1 MNESIDFLDFLSA
14 SPSAA
19 HAAHEVGRRLGF
31 SPVDPATTWELP
43 SGGYLLRRGGAI
55 IAWWIPDSVGPD
67 SGVRIIGAHTD
78 SPGFML
84 KPQPE
89 RRSTGWPQAGVE
101 VYGGPLLS
109 SWFDRELCL
118 AGEVVLADGS
128 STLIRTEPVFRL
140 PRLAIHLDRDAEINR
155 QTHVQPILTLEE
167 ATVSEV
173 IAQAAGV
180 APEDIF
186 GHELILADAQPGLL
200 SGDLLASGRLDNL
213 TSVYAGMRALDR
225 AVTSG
230 EAGQDV
236 WMLAAF
242 DHEEVGSASTRGAA
256 GPLLGEVLDRIA
268 VACGIDPRPMYA
280 RSTMVSADAA
290 HAVHPNYPEKHDSEH
305 RPLLNH
311 GPVMKINAN
320 QRYASTA
327 ATTAMWRRCC
337 AAAGVPTQIF
347 AGNNAVPCGSTI
359 GPISATRL
367 GIDTVDVGIPL
378 LSMHSA
384 REVCGA
390 QDMVWFR
397 EALEAYLI
405 DS

>member
-1 MNESIDFLDFLSA
+1 M
-14 SPSAA
+14 
-19 HAAHEVGRRLGF
+19 
-31 SPVDPATTWELP
+31 
-43 SGGYLLRRGGAI
+43 
-55 IAWWIPDSVGPD
+55 AWWVPEEVGPD

-78 SPGFML
+78 SPGFVL

-89 RRSTGWPQAGVE
+89 RFSAGWPQAGVE

-109 SWFDRELCL
+109 SWFDRELSL

-128 STLIRTEPVFRL
+128 RTLIHTEPVLRI

-155 QTHVQPILTLEE
+155 QTHVQPILTAAES
-167 ATVSEV
+167 TVSEV

-180 APEDIF
+180 EPHDIF
-186 GHELILADAQPGLL
+186 GHWLMLADAQPPRL

-213 TSVYAGMRALDR
+213 TSVYAGMRALEG
-225 AVTSG
+225 AVASG
-230 EAGQDV
+230 EEGTDIWV
-236 WMLAAF
+236 LAAF

-256 GPLLGEVLDRIA
+256 GPMLGEVLDRIA
-268 VACGIDPRPMYA
+268 AACGLDPYPLYA

-305 RPLLNH
+305 RPLLGR
-311 GPVMKINAN
+311 GPVTKINAN

-337 AAAGVPTQIF
+337 EAAGVPSQVF

-367 GIDTVDVGIPL
+367 GIDTVDVGVPL

-384 REVCGA
+384 REVCAA

-405 DS
+405 NS

>member
-1 MNESIDFLDFLSA
+1 MNDSRDFLDFLAA
-14 SPSAA
+14 SPSAP
-19 HAAHEVGRRLGF
+19 HAAAEVERRLGF
-31 SPVDPATTWELP
+31 ISLDPAQPWDLSP
-43 SGGYLLRRGGAI
+43 GGYMLRRGGAV
-55 IAWWIPDSVGPD
+55 IAWWIPEEAGNP
-67 SGVRIIGAHTD
+67 GFRIIGAHTD
-78 SPGFML
+78 SPGFVL

-89 RRSTGWPQAGVE
+89 RRGAGWPQAGVE

-128 STLIRTEPVFRL
+128 RHLVRTEPVLRI

-155 QTHVQPILTLEE
+155 QTHVQPILTSENATAME
-167 ATVSEV
+167 AV
-173 IAQAAGV
+173 AQAAGV

-186 GHELILADAQPGLL
+186 GHWLVLADAQPGRV
-200 SGDLLASGRLDNL
+200 SGDLLAAGRLDNL
-213 TSVYAGMRALDR
+213 TSVYAGLRALQA
-225 AVTSG
+225 AVASG
-230 EAGQDV
+230 EAGDQV
-236 WMLAAF
+236 WVLAAF

-268 VACGIDPRPMYA
+268 GSLEVPARPMYA

-290 HAVHPNYPEKHDSEH
+290 HAIHPNYPEKHDSEH
-305 RPLLNH
+305 HPLLGH
-311 GPVMKINAN
+311 GPVTKINAN

-337 AAAGVPTQIF
+337 QAAGVPSQVF

-359 GPISATRL
+359 GPIAATRL
-367 GIDTVDVGIPL
+367 GIETVDVGVPL

-384 REVCGA
+384 REVCA
-390 QDMVWFR
+390 ARDVVWFQ

>member
-1 MNESIDFLDFLSA
+1 MNDSRDFLDFLAA
-14 SPSAA
+14 SPSAP
-19 HAAHEVGRRLGF
+19 HAAAEVERRLGF
-31 SPVDPATTWELP
+31 SALDPAQPWSLSP
-43 SGGYLLRRGGAI
+43 GGYVLRRGGAV
-55 IAWWIPDSVGPD
+55 IAWWIPEEAENPGF
-67 SGVRIIGAHTD
+67 RIIGAHTD
-78 SPGFML
+78 SPGFVL

-89 RRSTGWPQAGVE
+89 RRGAGWPQAGVE

-128 STLIRTEPVFRL
+128 RRLVRTEPVLRI

-155 QTHVQPILTLEE
+155 QTHVQPILTSEDATAME
-167 ATVSEV
+167 AV
-173 IAQAAGV
+173 AQAAGV

-186 GHELILADAQPGLL
+186 GHWLVLADAQPGRV
-200 SGDLLASGRLDNL
+200 SGDLLAAGRLDNL
-213 TSVYAGMRALDR
+213 TSVYAGLRALQA
-225 AVTSG
+225 AVASG
-230 EAGQDV
+230 EAGDQV
-236 WMLAAF
+236 WVLAAF

-268 VACGIDPRPMYA
+268 GSLGVAARPMYA

-305 RPLLNH
+305 HPLLGH
-311 GPVMKINAN
+311 GPVTKINAN

-337 AAAGVPTQIF
+337 QAAGVPSQVF

-359 GPISATRL
+359 GPIAATRL
-367 GIDTVDVGIPL
+367 GIETVDVGVPL

-384 REVCGA
+384 REVCA
-390 QDMVWFR
+390 ARDVVWFQ

>member
-1 MNESIDFLDFLSA
+1 MNENLDFLDFLAA
-14 SPSAA
+14 SPSAP
-19 HAAHEVGRRLGF
+19 HAAREVERRLDF
-31 SPVDPATTWELP
+31 QALDATAAWELSP
-43 SGGYLLRRGGAI
+43 GGYVLRQGGAI
-55 IAWWIPDSVGPD
+55 IAFWIPEEVDST
-67 SGVRIIGAHTD
+67 SGFRIIGAHTD
-78 SPGFML
+78 SPGFVL

-89 RRSTGWPQAGVE
+89 RRGAGWPQAGVE
-101 VYGGPLLS
+101 VYGGPILR

-128 STLIRTEPVFRL
+128 STLVRTEPVLRI
-140 PRLAIHLDRDAEINR
+140 PNLAIHLDRAPEVNR
-155 QTHVQPILTLEE
+155 QTHVQPILTVEE
-167 ATVSEV
+167 TSVMEV
-173 IAQAAGV
+173 VAQAAEV

-186 GHELILADAQPGLL
+186 GHWLMLADAQPGRL
-200 SGDLLASGRLDNL
+200 SGDLLAAGRLDNL
-213 TSVYAGMRALDR
+213 TSVYAGLRALQG
-225 AVTSG
+225 AVASG
-230 EAGQDV
+230 EESQDIWV
-236 WMLAAF
+236 LAAF

-256 GPLLGEVLDRIA
+256 GPLLGSVLERIA
-268 VACGIDPRPMYA
+268 DSCGLSTAPMFA

-305 RPLLNH
+305 HPLLNH
-311 GPVMKINAN
+311 GPVTKINAN
-320 QRYASTA
+320 QRYASNP
-327 ATTAMWRRCC
+327 ATVAMWRRCC
-337 AAAGVPTQIF
+337 AAAGVPTQVF

-367 GIDTVDVGIPL
+367 GIDTVDVGVPL

-405 DS
+405 NS